1 MKKFSAKML
10 CGVMAWSLAISP
22 IFACTAAPKADVSK
36 PVPSRYTTT
45 YCEATPQ
52 KAPESQT
59 KDHPQN
65 NDRTKCGPAQ
75 PTKPETCKPAQ
86 PTKPETCKPAQPT
99 KPETCKPVQPTKPET
114 CKPVQPTKPETCK
127 PAQPTKPEVNKP
139 AGPVKP
145 NTNKPATDQE
155 ATQNT
160 FVIDNFKVIQAALQK
175 LGVQPEELEVMIK
188 EGKKLP
194 EVLELKNIPVAKFKK
209 ALLKQYYS
217 AINEGVKNKQITKE
231 EAKMLRGAIKEKVMS
246 WLETK

>member
-36 PVPSRYTTT
+36 PSPSRYTST
-45 YCEATPQ
+45 YCEASTQ
-52 KAPESQT
+52 KTTESQT
-59 KDHPQN
+59 KATPEN
-65 NDRTKCGPAQ
+65 NDRAKCGSSKPV
-75 PTKPETCKPAQ
+75 TKPEPCKPA
-86 PTKPETCKPAQPT
+86 E
-99 KPETCKPVQPTKPET
+99 
-114 CKPVQPTKPETCK
+114 
-127 PAQPTKPEVNKP
+127 PTKPEVNKP
-139 AGPVKP
+139 AVPVKPEPCKPVAPTKPEVNKPATPVKP

-160 FVIDNFKVIQAALQK
+160 FVIDNFKVIQGALQK

-231 EAKMLRGAIKEKVMS
+231 EAKMLRAAIKEKVMS

>member
-10 CGVMAWSLAISP
+10 CGAMAWSLAISP

-36 PVPSRYTTT
+36 PVPSRYTAT
-45 YCEATPQ
+45 YCEATSQ

-75 PTKPETCKPAQ
+75 STKPETCKPVQ

-99 KPETCKPVQPTKPET
+99 KPETCKPVQPTKPE
-114 CKPVQPTKPETCK
+114 
-127 PAQPTKPEVNKP
+127 VNKP
-139 AGPVKP
+139 ACPVKP

-160 FVIDNFKVIQAALQK
+160 FVIDNFKVIQSALQK
-175 LGVQPEELEVMIK
+175 LGVQTEELEVMIK